1 MNIFGV
7 GSAEFV
13 LILIIALIVAG
24 PKRLIEW
31 SYIAG
36 RYIGQM
42 KVLWSQMVES
52 LQQDLDEAGVDIKL
66 PKQLPN
72 RSNIDKVAGEVL
84 RPLAE
89 PMQQAMKD
97 YEAEVKK
104 LDDSIKELADE
115 AKVEASLP
123 SLDSEEST
131 GEPQTKTDFG
141 TWSGGATP
149 PEDQE

>member
-13 LILIIALIVAG
+13 LILIIAMIVAG

-36 RYIGQM
+36 RYIGQL
-42 KVLWSQMVES
+42 KVLWGQMVES
-52 LQQDLDEAGVDIKL
+52 LQQDLNEAGVDIKL
-66 PKQLPN
+66 PKELPN
-72 RSNIDKVAGEVL
+72 RSNVHKIAGEAL
-84 RPLAE
+84 RPLAG

-104 LDDSIKELADE
+104 LDDGIKELADE

-123 SLDSEEST
+123 SLDGEEST
-131 GEPQTKTDFG
+131 GKPQTKTDFG
-141 TWSGGATP
+141 TWSGAATP

>member
-36 RYIGQM
+36 RYVGQLKM
-42 KVLWSQMVES
+42 LWSQMVES

-89 PMQQAMKD
+89 PMQQALKD
-97 YEAEVKK
+97 SEAEVKK
-104 LDDSIKELADE
+104 LDGSIKELADE

-131 GEPQTKTDFG
+131 GEPQAKTGFG
-141 TWSGGATP
+141 TWSGEATP